1 MKWKPMLLASIT
13 AMIVSLLLTF
23 ALRTTG
29 LPYGLR
35 MGVAFFVYLMVQ
47 SVLMNRFAEEK
58 KSRGNWIAT
67 FVIAIVSAVLIGVIG
82 SE

>member
-1 MKWKPMLLASIT
+1 MNWSPFLRATIT
-13 AMIVSLLLTF
+13 AVIVGVLMAL

-29 LPYGLR
+29 LPHGLR
-35 MGVAFFVYLMVQ
+35 MGASFFVYLMVQ